1 MARWVT
7 AVRLASSVWLQPSTA
22 LAALTSAANCTRFM
36 LRSLDGVSA
45 YALTWAVSSKR
56 KTPADDSAGASDF
69 HVLIRRNRSRQ
80 EVLVD
85 TRRDRQVVHILN
97 VAARRAP
104 SYLRRST
111 IPNTGQVI
119 IGRQQGRGV
128 RQRQLIARQRRRIQV
143 LIEELHTEVERL
155 GEVVLE
161 AGA

>member
-80 EVLVD
+80 EVLVN

-104 SYLRRST
+104 TYSGHPVTNPS
-111 IPNTGQVI
+111 TGQVI
-119 IGRQQGRGV
+119 IGRQQSRRV
-128 RQRQLIARQRRRIQV
+128 RRRQYIARQ
-143 LIEELHTEVERL
+143 
-155 GEVVLE
+155 
-161 AGA
+161 